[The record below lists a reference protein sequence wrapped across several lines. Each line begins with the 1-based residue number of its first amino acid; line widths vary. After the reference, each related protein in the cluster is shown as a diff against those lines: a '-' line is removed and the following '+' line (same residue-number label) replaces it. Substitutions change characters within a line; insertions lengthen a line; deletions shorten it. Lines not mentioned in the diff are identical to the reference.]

1 MTIFSILFAI
11 LIFSFLIFTHELGHF
26 AAAKLFGV
34 RVNEFSMFMGPVL
47 WQKQKGETV
56 YSLRLVPLGGFCAM
70 EGEDGD
76 SDDPRSFTAAVWWK
90 RAIILLAGVTMN
102 FITGFA
108 LFACFFAPDKQFILP
123 VVSEVEQGC
132 ALAEG
137 QGIQPGDTLYAL
149 DGERIYVN
157 SDFSLLL
164 SLSDAERH
172 DLTVKRD
179 GKLVELPNL
188 LFERREFADADGTT
202 SLRFGFSFSVED
214 AKFSNYIKYVWDN
227 TINTVR
233 MVRLSLKML
242 TNGQASVKDVTG
254 PVGIVNQM
262 SEVASQ
268 SGSVWYAFLN
278 MLYFGGFI
286 SVNLAVM
293 NLLPIP
299 ALDGG
304 RVAGLVLTAL
314 IEAVTRRKLDP
325 KYEGYVHA
333 AGMILLLALM
343 GLVMFKD
350 IFTLIF
356 K

>member
-1 MTIFSILFAI
+1 MTIFSIVFAI

-26 AAAKLFGV
+26 TAAKLFGV
-34 RVNEFSMFMGPVL
+34 RVNEFSMFMGPLL

-56 YSLRLVPLGGFCAM
+56 YSLRLIPLGGYCAM

-108 LFACFFAPDKQFILP
+108 LFACFFAPDEQFILP
-123 VVSEVEQGC
+123 TVSEIEPGCSLVENG
-132 ALAEG
+132 
-137 QGIQPGDTLYAL
+137 GIQPGDTLYAL

-157 SDFSLLL
+157 SDFTLLL
-164 SLSDAERH
+164 SLSEGNTH

-179 GKLVELPNL
+179 GRLVELPNL
-188 LFERREFADADGTT
+188 LFERREFTDADGNT
-202 SLRFGFSFSVED
+202 SQRFGFSFSTVD
-214 AKFSNYIKYVWDN
+214 ATFPATMKYAWDN

-242 TNGQASVKDVTG
+242 TNGQASMKDVTG

-278 MLYFGGFI
+278 MLYFGAFI

-304 RVAGLVLTAL
+304 RVVGLILTAM
-314 IEAVTRRKLDP
+314 IEAVTRKKLDP

-333 AGMILLLALM
+333 AGMVLLLGLM
-343 GLVMFKD
+343 GIVMFKD
-350 IFTLIF
+350 IWTLIIH
-356 K
+356 